1 MHWSDISDDP
11 TNDDVL
17 QRRAATIDRAWT
29 MDERERAA
37 IIIDACRGLR
47 VVDVGCVDHLP
58 DSFARSSWLHRQISE
73 VASEC
78 IGVDSNADG
87 VEAMQ
92 AQGFEVVVADI
103 SEAAASVG
111 VKPFDVVVAGE
122 FIEHLGRPEDL
133 FLFAAAVLRDDGE
146 LLITTPNP
154 YALHRVRTG
163 QLRLTWENVDHVSYL
178 FPSGIAEFADRHG
191 FLLTAIA
198 TVHLEPFPVALRN
211 SMKALLKAMALRAAG
226 GKGSRGR
233 LGLPLPT
240 LFVSPLDLL
249 LHRVVRGSEALGETS
264 IYRLRWTGTPHP

>member
-11 TNDDVL
+11 TDDDVL
-17 QRRAATIDRAWT
+17 QRRAATIESAWT
-29 MDERERAA
+29 VDVRERVA

-47 VVDVGCVDHLP
+47 VVDVGCVDHSP
-58 DSFARSSWLHRQISE
+58 DSFARPSWLHRQIAE

-78 IGVDSNADG
+78 VGVDSNAVG
-87 VEAMQ
+87 VEAMKS
-92 AQGFEVVVADI
+92 QGFEVVVADI
-103 SEAAASVG
+103 SEAVTSLG
-111 VKPFDVVVAGE
+111 GKSFDVVVAGE
-122 FIEHLGRPEDL
+122 LIEHLGRPEDL
-133 FLFAAAVLRDDGE
+133 FLFAAAVLRDGGE

-198 TVHLEPFPVALRN
+198 TVHVEPFPVALRN
-211 SMKALLKAMALRAAG
+211 SMKGLLKAMALRVSG
-226 GKGSRGR
+226 VKGSRGR
-233 LGLPLPT
+233 LRLPLPT

-264 IYRLRWTGTPHP
+264 VYRLRWTGSQRP